1 MRADLVSRT
10 GSASRL
16 LATLVFA
23 SALIACKTEKDPDD
37 PTIIGVPPAE
47 AYLGVEYYYN
57 FGAYGG
63 EDILDYTLTNAPSWL
78 ALEDTSNK
86 ARQGIIMR
94 GVPGLSGG
102 SRGEADLGRQL
113 GINLVGTD
121 GGMSGVQ
128 PFDIEVKYNALS
140 LENDTFTEGQSS
152 DSGADTGTETDEEPE
167 ENDEFCDAPKLDT
180 PGEHSF
186 TVNQYAED
194 GSVSGTK
201 TITAETR
208 PVLVRVLLDQP
219 SVTRVAVAFELT
231 SEYNPA
237 SCDKDPDTDYLP
249 PHQRCDHSKA
259 NEADATVGHDIVAL
273 GSNSQTRLE
282 ELDYLVYQQDES
294 GTYSRGVVTLEPG
307 ITECYIRLE
316 VIDDSFPEKQETAK
330 LKLTEVR
337 SGLAGL
343 GPNNKDANTS
353 LKIDDNEP
361 VVSIQTEVGGARDA
375 LNVGGEREYL
385 AVLRGDRD
393 EVIRA
398 RLQETKESDVELGA
412 GVVTERWS
420 DGRWVLSDELE
431 FPVGV
436 NEVRFRIQ
444 VPEGSYSN
452 SELDDRFLLL
462 GLDQKYQAGRQ
473 NYARVVDE
481 SILRVS
487 FNEQVKALA
496 LNKTDGFVATDLDVS
511 HQGRVFVAGYD
522 GLNSD
527 RVRVRVYDQKGSEL
541 QDILI
546 SSPADTL
553 SQPKPLIATVKR
565 EVAKDKSK
573 VDRFEFVVSYSTDS
587 AVAGTNAQGGLDI
600 VTTRYWFDEESN
612 GGEYVENWTIRT
624 GTSADDRVRSVH
636 MNSDSGYVLIAGET
650 VGTWPNQTNAGGT
663 DSFLQRIDTQLDGAN
678 EIPKVAWTR
687 QVGSSANE
695 SVVGAAPRSVAP
707 LLFGSVA
714 GSVNGEPVLGGVDA
728 FYYSTTSGER
738 GLAVFQ
744 IGSEAD
750 DPLTDA
756 IYEGNQMW
764 LLGTTAGSYR
774 LLKDE
779 DGNRSLERGPLNSQA
794 GFLLAYTTT
803 GLIRRAFTLNDGD
816 DQSDDRLTVLLAFD
830 DDMVV
835 SGSTD
840 GGFDGNTAVV
850 DGDQGVLARV
860 SLVEEDSES
869 DSEEKPHE
877 NKWRYQLP
885 KGDSEIVALANYRD
899 DEIAGLTR
907 IGSDWLVLVFS
918 PEGQLLSALD

>member
-16 LATLVFA
+16 LVTLVFA
-23 SALIACKTEKDPDD
+23 SALIACKTQKDPDD

-47 AYLGVEYYYN
+47 AYLGVEYSYN

-113 GINLVGTD
+113 GINLVSTD
-121 GGMSGVQ
+121 GGMSGVK

-140 LENDTFTEGQSS
+140 LENDTFIEGQSS
-152 DSGADTGTETDEEPE
+152 DSGADIGADTDM
-167 ENDEFCDAPKLDT
+167 FCDVPKLDT
-180 PGEHSF
+180 TGEHSF

-201 TITAETR
+201 TITAKTQ

-259 NEADATVGHDIVAL
+259 NEADAIVGHDIVAL

-282 ELDYLVYQQDES
+282 DLDYLVYQQDES
-294 GTYSRGVVTLEPG
+294 GTYSRGVITLEPG

-343 GPNNKDANTS
+343 GPNNKGADTS

-361 VVSIQTEVGGARDA
+361 LVSIQTEEGGARDA
-375 LNVGGEREYL
+375 LNVGDAREYL
-385 AVLRGDRD
+385 AVLTGDRD
-393 EVIRA
+393 GVIRA

-412 GVVTERWS
+412 DVVTERWLNGGWS
-420 DGRWVLSDELE
+420 PSDELE

-444 VPEGSYSN
+444 VPDSSYSN
-452 SELDDRFLLL
+452 PELDDRFLLL
-462 GLDQKYQAGRQ
+462 GLDQKYQAGRE

-496 LNKTDGFVATDLDVS
+496 LNQSDGFIATDLDVS

-522 GLNSD
+522 SLSGD

-546 SSPADTL
+546 SSPSDTL
-553 SQPKPLIATVKR
+553 SQPKPLITTVKR
-565 EVAKDKSK
+565 EVAKDKGK

-587 AVAGTNAQGGLDI
+587 AVAGTAAQGGVDI
-600 VTTRYWFDEESN
+600 VTTRYWFDDESN
-612 GGEYVENWTIRT
+612 GGEYVANWTIRT

-650 VGTWPNQTNAGGT
+650 GGAWPKQANAGGT
-663 DSFLQRIDTQLDGAN
+663 DSFLQRIDTEKDGAN
-678 EIPKVAWTR
+678 EVPKVAWTR

-728 FYYSTTSGER
+728 FYYSTTSGEL

-744 IGSEAD
+744 VGSEDD

-764 LLGTTAGSYR
+764 LLGTTAGNYR

-779 DGNRSLERGPLNSQA
+779 DGNRSLERGSLKSQA

-803 GLIRRAFTLNDGD
+803 GLIRRAFTFNDGD
-816 DQSDDRLTVLLAFD
+816 DQSDERLSVLLPFD

-835 SGSTD
+835 GGSTD
-840 GGFDGNTAVV
+840 GGFDGDTTVV
-850 DGDQGVLARV
+850 NGDQSILARV
-860 SLVEEDSES
+860 SLVEDGSDSEDSES
-869 DSEEKPHE
+869 DSEEKPYKNE
-877 NKWRYQLP
+877 WRYQLAT
-885 KGDSEIVALANYRD
+885 GDSEIIALANYRD
-899 DEIAGLTR
+899 DEIAALTR
-907 IGSDWLVLVFS
+907 VGSDWLVLVFS
-918 PEGQLLSALD
+918 PEGRLLSALD